1 MKNKIIMSLPDQIF
15 KPERYTYQD
24 YLLWKGDWELVNGYP
39 YAMAPSPI
47 KDHQWFGKTFIRKIE
62 NKIEESLIK
71 CNCEAFYELDWIVDE
86 DSVVRPD
93 CVILCNTSI
102 LENYIINPPVLIV
115 EISSRSTKLRD
126 RNTKY
131 NLYEMKGV
139 KYYVIADTENK
150 TVEAFELLEDEK
162 YIQKTD
168 THFQLTPDCSIDF
181 NVYNI
186 WESM

>member
-1 MKNKIIMSLPDQIF
+1 MSLPDQIF

-39 YAMAPSPI
+39 YAMAPSPNRS
-47 KDHQWFGKTFIRKIE
+47 HQWFTSKFIQKAGNELDKIR
-62 NKIEESLIK
+62 SA
-71 CNCEAFYELDWIVDE
+71 CECQVYSELDWVIDD

-93 CVILCNTSI
+93 CMIVCGKFSDDFLTF
-102 LENYIINPPVLIV
+102 PPMLIV
-115 EISSRSTKLRD
+115 EISSPSTKLRD

-139 KYYVIADTENK
+139 KYYVISNTETK
-150 TVEAFELLEDEK
+150 TVDVFELVSGSYKPKSDFAF
-162 YIQKTD
+162 
-168 THFQLTPDCSIDF
+168 HLTEGCRMDLD
-181 NVYNI
+181 VYTI

>member
-1 MKNKIIMSLPDQIF
+1 MSLPDQIF

-62 NKIEESLIK
+62 NKFEENGSN
-71 CNCEAFYELDWIVDE
+71 CNCQAFYELDWIVDE
-86 DSVVRPD
+86 ESVVRPD
-93 CVILCNTSI
+93 CVVLCDAPISD
-102 LENYIINPPVLIV
+102 NYITTPPSLIV

-131 NLYEMKGV
+131 NLYEIKAV

-150 TVEAFELLEDEK
+150 TVEVFELISNK
-162 YIQKTD
+162 YSQKID
-168 THFQLTPDCSIDF
+168 TVF
-181 NVYNI
+181 NFTKECNI
-186 WESM
+186 YFDVFSLWQSM

>member
-1 MKNKIIMSLPDQIF
+1 MSLPDQIF

-62 NKIEESLIK
+62 NKLEENGSN
-71 CNCEAFYELDWIVDE
+71 CNCQAFYELDWIIDDE
-86 DSVVRPD
+86 SVVRPD
-93 CVILCNTSI
+93 CVVLCNTSADD
-102 LENYIINPPVLIV
+102 NYITKSPSLIV
-115 EISSRSTKLRD
+115 EISSHSTKLRD

-131 NLYEMKGV
+131 NLYEMKAV

-150 TVEAFELLEDEK
+150 TVDVFELINDK
-162 YIQKTD
+162 YVQKRD
-168 THFQLTPDCSIDF
+168 TLFQLTTTCSIDF
-181 NVYNI
+181 DVYSL
-186 WESM
+186 WQLM